1 MDTQQPTFFNVNID
15 LSISSIMYT
24 RIPASAASP
33 VAYVK
38 VVLVLK
44 IWNLCSTFR
53 SIDIFS

>member
-44 IWNLCSTFR
+44 I
-53 SIDIFS
+53 